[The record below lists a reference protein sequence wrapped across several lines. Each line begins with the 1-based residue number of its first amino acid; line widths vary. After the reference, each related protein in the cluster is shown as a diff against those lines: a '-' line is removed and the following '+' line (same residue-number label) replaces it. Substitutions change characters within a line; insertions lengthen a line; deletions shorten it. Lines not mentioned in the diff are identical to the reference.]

1 MKGDYIMRKMYS
13 KKQIEEIA
21 KSSGTK
27 LYKHLLEDSS
37 GGYIF
42 ILITTNPQP
51 IDFSSFDSF
60 SKFNS
65 YLINQNVIRFTDDSG
80 DIIQYESNTD
90 NCFYLVYSQGAAPS
104 ILLIDEWSLA
114 NTTDTVT
121 SL

>member
-27 LYKHLLEDSS
+27 LYKHILYNS
-37 GGYIF
+37 GLDYKF

-51 IDFSSFDSF
+51 IDFLTIDTFD
-60 SKFNS
+60 KLYN
-65 YLINQNVIRFTDDSG
+65 YLLTQNIIRFTDAAG

-90 NCFYLVYSQGAAPS
+90 NYFYTVISQGAAPS
-104 ILLIDEWSLA
+104 ISLYDDWGLLE
-114 NTTDTVT
+114 TTDTV
-121 SL
+121 SPL